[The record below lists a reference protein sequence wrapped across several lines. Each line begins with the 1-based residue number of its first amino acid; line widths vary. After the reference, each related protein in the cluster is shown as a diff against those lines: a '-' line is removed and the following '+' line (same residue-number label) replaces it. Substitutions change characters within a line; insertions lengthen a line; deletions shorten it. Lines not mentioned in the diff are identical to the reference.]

1 MNTIKKDP
9 LNNKCTEL
17 PSKVVYANT
26 IYTEYGEPP
35 PDKTELPFV
44 VYVQTMGYLMGF
56 REVYYKDLKSYTSES
71 VFTNTYSNY
80 LFFQLEDYTGS
91 QPASSTYGILGGSLL
106 NKDILGIIPI
116 SSNLFSTTFDNNSNF
131 IYKKREYYGPVD
143 ISRITIK
150 LLNQKG
156 NLVDLHKTDF
166 NFSLQVR
173 SIYNLTNH
181 GRSLRTPGFL

>member
-1 MNTIKKDP
+1 MA
-9 LNNKCTEL
+9 
-17 PSKVVYANT
+17 SKVVYANT

-35 PDKTELPFV
+35 PDKTQLPFV

-131 IYKKREYYGPVD
+131 IYKKREY
-143 ISRITIK
+143 
-150 LLNQKG
+150 
-156 NLVDLHKTDF
+156 
-166 NFSLQVR
+166 
-173 SIYNLTNH
+173 
-181 GRSLRTPGFL
+181 